1 MPVTPGTPVTPMT
14 PMTAVPH
21 DLDLSRPC
29 SHERSHVVDSVFH
42 RGGYSTAASR
52 RIFCDVCRL
61 QRWLD
66 VEVALAMSQAELD
79 MIPEETAHIIA
90 RAARVEH
97 LDLAAISAGILTTGH
112 SLVPLLRA
120 LERATG
126 GYAAQFIHHGA
137 TTQDIQDTGQA
148 L

>member
-1 MPVTPGTPVTPMT
+1 MPVTPEPDD
-14 PMTAVPH
+14 H
-21 DLDLSRPC
+21 DLTRPC
-29 SHERSHVVDSVFH
+29 NHERSHIVDSAFH
-42 RGGYSTAASR
+42 RGGYSTAESR

-79 MIPEETAHIIA
+79 MIPDEAATIIA
-90 RAARVEH
+90 RAARIER
-97 LDLAAISAGILTTGH
+97 LDLAAISAGITATGH

-137 TTQDIQDTGQA
+137 TTQDIQDT
-148 L
+148 